1 MTLLEQWCFLV
12 RDIGGAPYLVAIHL
26 LSLLSLPE
34 EGSDKLDL
42 PKGRILTSS
51 LDLQR
56 LSISPTSSF
65 DVKIFPSLGREL
77 PDDNVN
83 YTVMLSSAE
92 DHFTFDIKVQPV
104 PDSPYGSIFRSSG
117 GRSLPTE
124 SQMRGELPIFLS
136 ARSGSSNIEP
146 YAPESIRTSQI
157 GPETLFSVYNIV
169 NYVKILYMVDLD
181 KRGRSRTLDWSVPP
195 RPHAGPID
203 EERRSLVT
211 PMLFSEVAYWDTATG
226 LLLFWSNGW
235 RAPRVHHTCWF

>member
-124 SQMRGELPIFLS
+124 SQMRGEL
-136 ARSGSSNIEP
+136 
-146 YAPESIRTSQI
+146 
-157 GPETLFSVYNIV
+157 LFSS
-169 NYVKILYMVDLD
+169 LQDLA
-181 KRGRSRTLDWSVPP
+181 RQISSRTHRNPY
-195 RPHAGPID
+195 GPLK
-203 EERRSLVT
+203 S
-211 PMLFSEVAYWDTATG
+211 
-226 LLLFWSNGW
+226 
-235 RAPRVHHTCWF
+235 APRLCSRSTIL